1 MDVVRAEF
9 KESLNLSYVDLF
21 EGFDTIHALTYSA
34 SARQIENVLR
44 LVPEGE
50 VIIGSP
56 SQVRKDLAMLF
67 AEQEYNL
74 NFILTT
80 PFLQQKL
87 NDETFRIYQAEG
99 SHGKLYL
106 LSSKDGRRRVI
117 TSSANCSMQAW
128 DESQYENFVYMDE
141 PEAYDHYMECYEA
154 IRDTASMRITKKMK
168 PIKADGSNIKE
179 LPTIKRVV
187 EANHAVVITN
197 AEPHENVTWRYDVSA
212 DMQEKW
218 EKILAKEKI
227 KRDDKGH
234 PILTAKNITKIAG
247 TLRKVSKEAQKDIPK
262 TPKFVLDYSS
272 YGAAFDDVKWDMEPP
287 MEDVRRDIHN
297 MMAYV
302 RGAEKFT
309 GDTQELKKIYWQI
322 LIYMFV
328 SPFIAKF
335 RMAYY
340 PFAPINSVGRYF
352 PMFMVIRGPRNGGK
366 SSIVKTGRL
375 LMFGRDLGSADVQY
389 LVQTR
394 FPALAETVKGVPVL
408 FEDVDSR
415 RTQYFGPVVKNEGA
429 LLMQGID
436 DHGTFI
442 LTSNTMNNITP
453 DIKKRTLV
461 FQINNKLTENTAF
474 YEDSRIKNLQNSLGN
489 AFYRFYLKRSFPI
502 LANFC
507 DYIQSEAL
515 QDSGK
520 GPDVFQI
527 ASNFFID
534 AIRDAGV
541 EIPPELRIFTWED
554 YMGDGVKSEEAVRE
568 LRDAFYMSPDMFRVD
583 ERKDSLIITFNSSFK
598 ASQLQSLQDELPP
611 ETEPKVI
618 GQTMRVKLSAIK
630 SYAGIDFQKH
640 NGFFS
645 RVRDLVRGD

>member
-1 MDVVRAEF
+1 MEHAFFFYDAVRIDHF
-9 KESLNLSYVDLF
+9 RGFESYY
-21 EGFDTIHALTYSA
+21 EIPA
-34 SARQIENVLR
+34 SE
-44 LVPEGE
+44 
-50 VIIGSP
+50 
-56 SQVRKDLAMLF
+56 
-67 AEQEYNL
+67 
-74 NFILTT
+74 
-80 PFLQQKL
+80 
-87 NDETFRIYQAEG
+87 
-99 SHGKLYL
+99 
-106 LSSKDGRRRVI
+106 
-117 TSSANCSMQAW
+117 
-128 DESQYENFVYMDE
+128 
-141 PEAYDHYMECYEA
+141 
-154 IRDTASMRITKKMK
+154 DTAMNGTWVKGPGM
-168 PIKADGSNIKE
+168 E
-179 LPTIKRVV
+179 L
-187 EANHAVVITN
+187 
-197 AEPHENVTWRYDVSA
+197 
-212 DMQEKW
+212 
-218 EKILAKEKI
+218 
-227 KRDDKGH
+227 
-234 PILTAKNITKIAG
+234 
-247 TLRKVSKEAQKDIPK
+247 
-262 TPKFVLDYSS
+262 
-272 YGAAFDDVKWDMEPP
+272 
-287 MEDVRRDIHN
+287 
-297 MMAYV
+297 
-302 RGAEKFT
+302 
-309 GDTQELKKIYWQI
+309 
-322 LIYMFV
+322 
-328 SPFIAKF
+328 F
-335 RMAYY
+335 RE
-340 PFAPINSVGRYF
+340 
-352 PMFMVIRGPRNGGK
+352 
-366 SSIVKTGRL
+366 
-375 LMFGRDLGSADVQY
+375 
-389 LVQTR
+389 
-394 FPALAETVKGVPVL
+394 LAETIGDRQVIAEDLGFLTPEVHELLDETGYPGMKVL
-408 FEDVDSR
+408 QFAFDARSDSDYQPHNYCR
-415 RTQYFGPVVKNEGA
+415 NCVVYT
-429 LLMQGID
+429 
-436 DHGTFI
+436 GTHDNDTTRGWFD
-442 LTSNTMNNITP
+442 NITP